1 MQARQRKIV
10 YAVKKIIIIKMKID
24 LRDNCFI
31 SQGAMIMS
39 DSFVRTD
46 ADVQAKRQTD

>member
-1 MQARQRKIV
+1 
-10 YAVKKIIIIKMKID
+10 MKID

-46 ADVQAKRQTD
+46 ADVQAKRQTDWLQIDLIESEYDY